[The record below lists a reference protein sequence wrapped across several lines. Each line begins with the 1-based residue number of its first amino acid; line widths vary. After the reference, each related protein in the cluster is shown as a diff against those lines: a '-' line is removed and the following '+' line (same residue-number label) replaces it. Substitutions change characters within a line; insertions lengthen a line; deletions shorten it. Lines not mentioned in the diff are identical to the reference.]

1 MSLSPDGKING
12 KIPVFND
19 CLSFIWNK
27 SCRCARDPIVKACID
42 NFNLTEIVDARDLF
56 FIITPEKQGGK
67 RRIKHRK
74 DLDILNGLYAE
85 FQSLPSDS
93 ELIFVALDLN
103 KIPTIDLTSID
114 GVALVHKQAAMSK
127 SIEEIIIQNSHMAK
141 ELSYIKR
148 LLPMP
153 QPRPNDAKS
162 SQDISP
168 PIPDATVNVFQAEN
182 VPVIQ
187 NIDGSGLA
195 AGQTSGNNDRTGR
208 LSVQNQNS
216 FAFTLQQ
223 NARQQEHPTGS
234 SPPQPSNATV
244 TDTAERRGDNF
255 EIWDRNR
262 RRKRAQQDKL
272 ITGRKTGSVL
282 GAIPKV
288 KKCSIFVSRL
298 NPSIAKDKVKDFVS
312 GIIGGDTC
320 IVEKLQTK
328 FDSYA
333 SFYVSC
339 DDKHKDK
346 VLDPDMWESGILVR
360 PFYGSVTAANAN
372 EGD

>member
-42 NFNLTEIVDARDLF
+42 HFNLTEIVEARDLF
-56 FIITPEKQGGK
+56 FTVTPEKQGGK
-67 RRIKHRK
+67 RRTKHRK

-148 LLPMP
+148 VLPMP

-162 SQDISP
+162 SQDMSP

-216 FAFTLQQ
+216 FSFTLQQ
-223 NARQQEHPTGS
+223 NARQQEHPTGN
-234 SPPQPSNATV
+234 SPPNQAMP
-244 TDTAERRGDNF
+244 R
-255 EIWDRNR
+255 
-262 RRKRAQQDKL
+262 
-272 ITGRKTGSVL
+272 
-282 GAIPKV
+282 
-288 KKCSIFVSRL
+288 
-298 NPSIAKDKVKDFVS
+298 
-312 GIIGGDTC
+312 
-320 IVEKLQTK
+320 
-328 FDSYA
+328 
-333 SFYVSC
+333 
-339 DDKHKDK
+339 
-346 VLDPDMWESGILVR
+346 
-360 PFYGSVTAANAN
+360 
-372 EGD
+372 

>member
-1 MSLSPDGKING
+1 M
-12 KIPVFND
+12 
-19 CLSFIWNK
+19 
-27 SCRCARDPIVKACID
+27 
-42 NFNLTEIVDARDLF
+42 
-56 FIITPEKQGGK
+56 
-67 RRIKHRK
+67 
-74 DLDILNGLYAE
+74 
-85 FQSLPSDS
+85 
-93 ELIFVALDLN
+93 
-103 KIPTIDLTSID
+103 
-114 GVALVHKQAAMSK
+114 
-127 SIEEIIIQNSHMAK
+127 
-141 ELSYIKR
+141 
-148 LLPMP
+148 
-153 QPRPNDAKS
+153 
-162 SQDISP
+162 
-168 PIPDATVNVFQAEN
+168 
-182 VPVIQ
+182 
-187 NIDGSGLA
+187 
-195 AGQTSGNNDRTGR
+195 
-208 LSVQNQNS
+208 
-216 FAFTLQQ
+216 
-223 NARQQEHPTGS
+223 
-234 SPPQPSNATV
+234 